1 MSQDNGGGITLHS
14 NGEDFAVE
22 AGSGFVPKIDPVTMK
37 PTGEAQRFIDAS
49 QRDPLRPLRAS
60 ELSSQQRNAL
70 VDSLVSAVN
79 NHAKVLAEHRRTME
93 ELTSAQREIHP
104 PGSDVGLIVYDILR
118 DTYNFY
124 GSHAEAAVRNAH
136 VRIVGR
142 TFWQRLR
149 WLVTGQ

>member
-1 MSQDNGGGITLHS
+1 MSQDNGGGITLHG

-22 AGSGFVPKIDPVTMK
+22 TDGGFVPKIDPVTMK
-37 PTGEAQRFIDAS
+37 ATGEAQRFIDAS

-93 ELTSAQREIHP
+93 AQSAAQSEFQSVQDAHANELKASYEREAYHY
-104 PGSDVGLIVYDILR
+104 GLICGIDSRIT
-118 DTYNFY
+118 D
-124 GSHAEAAVRNAH
+124 AAVR
-136 VRIVGR
+136 R